1 MRAILP
7 KPYLPGV
14 TEVLIRPMLADDVPV
29 AEQIS
34 DEAFFELDRRTVP
47 RDWPEPQRRTPDHSA
62 TWRTRTLRFLD
73 HDPGG
78 CWVAEDES
86 GVVGF
91 ATSFVREQVW
101 CLATYA
107 VQPGFQGAGVGRR
120 LLEAAEGYGAHC
132 TAGLLSASVD
142 PRAVR
147 RYWRAG
153 FTLHPQML
161 LRGTV
166 DRERLGEAGGVRE
179 GRPDDLA
186 MMDAI
191 ARDLRGGGHG
201 TDHQTLAE
209 MARPLVAE
217 TATGRGF
224 AYTDGARLAVL
235 AASDEPTAR
244 ALLWACLAE
253 AGEDYLV
260 PHVTAANQWAVD
272 IGLAAG
278 LELAQSGYLG
288 VRGMAPP
295 APYVHNGALL

>member
-1 MRAILP
+1 VAA
-7 KPYLPGV
+7 V
-14 TEVLIRPMLADDVPV
+14 EIRPMLAADVPV
-29 AEQIS
+29 AERIS
-34 DEAFFELDRRTVP
+34 DDAFFELDQRTYP
-47 RDWPEPQRRTPDHSA
+47 RDWPAPERRTPEHSA
-62 TWRTRTLRFLD
+62 TWISRTLRFLE
-73 HDPGG
+73 HDAGG

-91 ATSFVREQVW
+91 ATSFVRELVW

-107 VQPGFQGAGVGRR
+107 VRPQLQGAGVGRR
-120 LLEAAEGYGAHC
+120 VLEAAESYGAHC

-153 FTLHPQML
+153 FALHPQMF

-166 DRERLGEAGGVRE
+166 DRQQLGTTGGVRE
-179 GRPDDLA
+179 GRPGDLA

-201 TDHQTLAE
+201 TDHEALAE

-217 TATGRGF
+217 TATGSGF

-235 AASDEPTAR
+235 AATDEATAR
-244 ALLWACLAE
+244 SLLWACLAD
-253 AGEDYLV
+253 ARGEYRV
-260 PHVTAANQWAVD
+260 PHVTAANQWAIDVA
-272 IGLAAG
+272 LTAG

-288 VRGMAPP
+288 VRGMALPT
-295 APYVHNGALL
+295 PYVHNGALL

>member
-1 MRAILP
+1 MAA
-7 KPYLPGV
+7 V
-14 TEVLIRPMLADDVPV
+14 EIRPMLAADVPV
-29 AEQIS
+29 AERIS
-34 DEAFFELDRRTVP
+34 DDAFYELDQRTYP
-47 RDWPEPQRRTPDHSA
+47 RDWPAPERRTPEHSA
-62 TWRTRTLRFLD
+62 TWISRTLRFLE
-73 HDPGG
+73 HDAGG

-86 GVVGF
+86 GVIGF

-107 VQPGFQGAGVGRR
+107 VRPQLQGAGVGRR
-120 LLEAAEGYGAHC
+120 VLEAAESYGAHC

-142 PRAVR
+142 PRAIR

-153 FTLHPQML
+153 FALHPQMF

-166 DRERLGEAGGVRE
+166 DRQQLGTTGGVRE
-179 GRPDDLA
+179 GRPGDLA

-201 TDHQTLAE
+201 TDHEALAE

-217 TATGRGF
+217 TATGIGF

-235 AASDEPTAR
+235 AATDEATAQS
-244 ALLWACLAE
+244 LLWACLADARE
-253 AGEDYLV
+253 EYLV
-260 PHVTAANQWAVD
+260 PHVTAANQWAIDVA
-272 IGLAAG
+272 LTAG

-288 VRGMAPP
+288 VRGMALP
-295 APYVHNGALL
+295 APYIHNGALL

>member
-1 MRAILP
+1 MAA
-7 KPYLPGV
+7 V
-14 TEVLIRPMLADDVPV
+14 EIRPMLPADVPV

-34 DEAFFELDRRTVP
+34 DEAFFELDQRTLP
-47 RDWPEPQRRTPDHSA
+47 RDWPAPERRTPE
-62 TWRTRTLRFLD
+62 RTASWISRTLRFVE

-86 GVVGF
+86 GVAGF

-107 VQPGFQGAGVGRR
+107 VRPRLQGAGVGRR
-120 LLEAAEGYGAHC
+120 LLDAAEGYGAHC

-142 PRAVR
+142 PRAIR

-153 FTLHPQML
+153 FALHPQML

-166 DRERLGEAGGVRE
+166 DREGLGEAGGVRE
-179 GRPDDLA
+179 GRPDDVT

-201 TDHQTLAE
+201 TDHEALAE

-217 TATGRGF
+217 TATGSGF
-224 AYTDGARLAVL
+224 AYTEGARLAVL
-235 AASDEPTAR
+235 AATDEASAR
-244 ALLWACLAE
+244 SLLSACLTD
-253 AGEDYLV
+253 AGGEYLV
-260 PHVTAANQWAVD
+260 PHVTAANQWAIDVA
-272 IGLAAG
+272 LTAG

-288 VRGMAPP
+288 VRGMALP
-295 APYVHNGALL
+295 APYIHNGALL